1 LNSILKTSKDVTIY
15 IPHWY
20 VRAKVGVE
28 NSEVFAMRPLR
39 KSLLIFLVVTVLF
52 IIVYS
57 YIFLFLMASAEGRSY
72 SIVDAVYW
80 VIATMTT
87 QGLGDIVFESGA
99 GRTFAVLV
107 MLTGIVIFFVILIP
121 VVLEP
126 VLESVRRSL
135 PTKSKANNHVLI
147 VGYNSLVDAIIE
159 DFEERGLP
167 YLVVHD
173 DREVIEALVE
183 RKIPCIFGDPGD
195 EVTLRNAQIER
206 ANKVVLNQSDEKNAI
221 VALTAKKLTQADII
235 SLVDDMSNAAYLLYA
250 GADKVVSPK
259 QLLGIEIGYKAAMPV
274 THRLVGATPLKG
286 SLRIFELPIL
296 AESGINGLS
305 IEDAKIRERTGAT
318 VIGMWKRAKL
328 SFNPSASEIITDTT
342 VLLLIGTKKQLDAAK
357 ELSMCQLDGTY
368 CAIRGHY
375 IVAGYGDVGKRA
387 SKVLRSNGIEHIIID
402 THQGDV
408 VGSSAD
414 RTILKQAGITE
425 ASTLLVTVNNDLDA
439 IYTTLVARKLN
450 PQIDIICRAVR
461 PQAVEKLYQAGADFV
476 LSQSVVA
483 GQVLLK
489 FVDPRPRGTR
499 LREVMLSEDM
509 KVVEYLPGPS
519 LIGKSF
525 EDLKIRSRTGCT
537 VVAVTANGVTTPNPD
552 PHELIPKDSVLTVI
566 GTPEQIREFK
576 RVFG

>member
-1 LNSILKTSKDVTIY
+1 
-15 IPHWY
+15 
-20 VRAKVGVE
+20 
-28 NSEVFAMRPLR
+28 MRPLR
-39 KSLLIFLVVTVLF
+39 KSLLIFLVATVLF

-57 YIFLFLMASAEGRSY
+57 FIFLFLMASTEGRSY
-72 SIVDAVYW
+72 SIIDAVYW

-87 QGLGDIVFESGA
+87 QGLGDIVFASSV
-99 GRTFAVLV
+99 GRIFAVLV
-107 MLTGIVIFFVILIP
+107 MLTGIIIFFVILIP

-126 VLESVRRSL
+126 VLESVRRSV

-195 EVTLRNAQIER
+195 EMTLRNAQIER

-221 VALTAKKLTQADII
+221 VALAAKKLTQADII

-259 QLLGIEIGYKAAMPV
+259 QLLGIDIGTKAAMPI
-274 THRLVGATPLKG
+274 THRLVGTTPLIG

-296 AESGINGLS
+296 GESGINGLS
-305 IEDAKIRERTGAT
+305 IEEAKIRERTGAT
-318 VIGMWKRAKL
+318 IIGMWKRSKL
-328 SFNPSASEIITDTT
+328 TFNPPASEIITDTS

-357 ELSMCQLDGTY
+357 ELSMCRLDGTY

-425 ASTLLVTVNNDLDA
+425 ASTLLVTINNDLDA

-489 FVDPRPRGTR
+489 FVDPQPRGTR
-499 LREVMLSEDM
+499 LREVLLSEDM
-509 KVVEYLPGPS
+509 KIVEYPPGPS
-519 LIGKSF
+519 LVGRSL

-537 VVAVTANGVTTPNPD
+537 VIAVTAGGATIPNPA
-552 PHELIPKDSVLTVI
+552 PQHVISEDSTLTVI
-566 GTPEQIREFK
+566 GTREQIREFK

>member
-1 LNSILKTSKDVTIY
+1 
-15 IPHWY
+15 
-20 VRAKVGVE
+20 
-28 NSEVFAMRPLR
+28 MRPLR
-39 KSLLIFLVVTVLF
+39 KSLLIFLVATVLF

-57 YIFLFLMASAEGRSY
+57 YVFLLLMASAEGRSY
-72 SIVDAVYW
+72 SIIDAVYW

-87 QGLGDIVFESGA
+87 QGLGDIVFASSV
-99 GRTFAVLV
+99 GRIFAVLV
-107 MLTGIVIFFVILIP
+107 MLTGIIIFFVILIP

-126 VLESVRRSL
+126 VLESVRRSV

-183 RKIPCIFGDPGD
+183 RKIPCMFGDPGD

-221 VALTAKKLTQADII
+221 VALAAKKLTQADII

-259 QLLGIEIGYKAAMPV
+259 QLLGIDIGTKAAMPI
-274 THRLVGATPLKG
+274 THRLVGTTPLIG

-296 AESGINGLS
+296 GESGINGLS
-305 IEDAKIRERTGAT
+305 IEEAKIRERTGAT
-318 VIGMWKRAKL
+318 IIGMWKRSKL
-328 SFNPSASEIITDTT
+328 TFNPPASEIITDTS

-357 ELSMCQLDGTY
+357 ELSMCRLDGTY

-425 ASTLLVTVNNDLDA
+425 ASTLLVTINNDLDA

-499 LREVMLSEDM
+499 LREVLLSEDM
-509 KVVEYLPGPS
+509 KIVEYPPGPS
-519 LIGKSF
+519 LVGRSL

-537 VVAVTANGVTTPNPD
+537 VIAVTAGGATIPNPA
-552 PHELIPKDSVLTVI
+552 PQHVISEDSTLTVI
-566 GTPEQIREFK
+566 GTREQIREFK

>member
-1 LNSILKTSKDVTIY
+1 
-15 IPHWY
+15 
-20 VRAKVGVE
+20 
-28 NSEVFAMRPLR
+28 MRPLR
-39 KSLLIFLVVTVLF
+39 KSLLIFLVATVLF

-57 YIFLFLMASAEGRSY
+57 FIFLFLMASAEGRSY
-72 SIVDAVYW
+72 SIIDAVYW

-87 QGLGDIVFESGA
+87 QGLGDIVFESSG
-99 GRTFAVLV
+99 GRIFAVLV
-107 MLTGIVIFFVILIP
+107 MLTGIIIFFVILIP

-126 VLESVRRSL
+126 VLESVRRSV
-135 PTKSKANNHVLI
+135 PTKSKAANHVLI
-147 VGYNSLVDAIIE
+147 VGYNSMVDAIIE

-167 YLVVHD
+167 YLVIDD

-183 RKIPCIFGDPGD
+183 RKIPCILGDPTE

-206 ANKVVLNQSDEKNAI
+206 ASKVVLNQSDEKNAI
-221 VALTAKKLTQADII
+221 VALVAKKRTQADII
-235 SLVDDMSNAAYLLYA
+235 GLVEDMSNAVYLLYA

-259 QLLGIEIGYKAAMPV
+259 QLLGIDIGHKAAMPI
-274 THRLVGATPLKG
+274 THRLVGSTPLIG

-296 AESGINGLS
+296 AESGLNGLS
-305 IEDAKIRERTGAT
+305 IEDAKMRERTGAT
-318 VIGMWKRAKL
+318 VIGIWKRAKL
-328 SFNPSASEIITDTT
+328 TFNPSASEIITDTT

-368 CAIRGHY
+368 CAIKGHY
-375 IVAGYGDVGKRA
+375 IIAGYGDVGKRA
-387 SKVLRSNGIEHIIID
+387 SKVLRSNGIEHIIVD

-489 FVDPRPRGTR
+489 FVDPQPRGTR
-499 LREVMLSEDM
+499 LREVLLSQDM
-509 KVVEYLPGPS
+509 KIVEYPTGPS
-519 LIGKSF
+519 LVGKTL
-525 EDLKIRSRTGCT
+525 EDVKIRSRTGCT
-537 VVAVTANGVTTPNPD
+537 VIAVTVNGATTPNPD
-552 PHELIPKDSVLTVI
+552 PHQVIPKDSFLTVI

-576 RVFG
+576 RIFG

>member
-1 LNSILKTSKDVTIY
+1 
-15 IPHWY
+15 
-20 VRAKVGVE
+20 
-28 NSEVFAMRPLR
+28 MRPLR
-39 KSLLIFLVVTVLF
+39 KSLLLFIIATVLF

-57 YIFLFLMASAEGRSY
+57 YVFLFLMASAEGRSY
-72 SIVDAVYW
+72 SIIDAVYW

-87 QGLGDIVFESGA
+87 QGLGDIVFASSV
-99 GRTFAVLV
+99 GRIFAVLV
-107 MLTGIVIFFVILIP
+107 MLTGIIIFFVILIP

-126 VLESVRRSL
+126 VLESVRRSV

-221 VALTAKKLTQADII
+221 VALAAKKLTQADII
-235 SLVDDMSNAAYLLYA
+235 SLVDDMSNAVYLLYA

-259 QLLGIEIGYKAAMPV
+259 QLLGIDIGHKAAMPI
-274 THRLVGATPLKG
+274 THRLVGTTPLIG

-296 AESGINGLS
+296 GESGINGLS
-305 IEDAKIRERTGAT
+305 IEEAQIRERTGAT
-318 VIGMWKRAKL
+318 IIGMWKRSKL
-328 SFNPSASEIITDTT
+328 TFNPSASEIITDTT

-357 ELSMCQLDGTY
+357 ELSMCRLDGSY

-408 VGSSAD
+408 VGNSAD

-425 ASTLLVTVNNDLDA
+425 ASTLLVTINNDLDA

-450 PQIDIICRAVR
+450 PHIDIICRAVR

-476 LSQSVVA
+476 LSQAVVA

-489 FVDPRPRGTR
+489 FVDPQPRGTR
-499 LREVMLSEDM
+499 LREVLLSEDM
-509 KVVEYLPGPS
+509 KIVEYPPGPS
-519 LIGKSF
+519 LVGRSL

-537 VVAVTANGVTTPNPD
+537 VIAITAGGATIPNPA
-552 PHELIPKDSVLTVI
+552 PQHVISEDSTLTVI
-566 GTPEQIREFK
+566 GTRDQIREFK

>member
-1 LNSILKTSKDVTIY
+1 
-15 IPHWY
+15 
-20 VRAKVGVE
+20 
-28 NSEVFAMRPLR
+28 MRPLR
-39 KSLLIFLVVTVLF
+39 KSLLIFLVATVLF

-57 YIFLFLMASAEGRSY
+57 YVFLLLMASAEGRSY
-72 SIVDAVYW
+72 SIIDAVYW

-87 QGLGDIVFESGA
+87 QGLGDIVFASSV
-99 GRTFAVLV
+99 GRIFAVLV
-107 MLTGIVIFFVILIP
+107 MLTGIIIFFVILIP

-126 VLESVRRSL
+126 VLESVRRSV

-183 RKIPCIFGDPGD
+183 RKIPCMFGDPGD

-221 VALTAKKLTQADII
+221 VALAAKKLTQADII
-235 SLVDDMSNAAYLLYA
+235 SLVDDMSNAVYLLYA

-259 QLLGIEIGYKAAMPV
+259 QLLGIDIGTKAAMPI
-274 THRLVGATPLKG
+274 THRLVGTTPLIG

-296 AESGINGLS
+296 GESGINGLS
-305 IEDAKIRERTGAT
+305 IEEAKIRERTGAT
-318 VIGMWKRAKL
+318 IIGMWKRSKL
-328 SFNPSASEIITDTT
+328 TFNPPASEIITDTS

-357 ELSMCQLDGTY
+357 ELSMCRLDGTY

-425 ASTLLVTVNNDLDA
+425 ASTLLVTINNDLDA

-499 LREVMLSEDM
+499 LREVLLSEDM
-509 KVVEYLPGPS
+509 KIVEYPPGPS
-519 LIGKSF
+519 LVGRSL

-537 VVAVTANGVTTPNPD
+537 VIAVTAGGATIPNPA
-552 PHELIPKDSVLTVI
+552 PQHVISEDSTLTVI
-566 GTPEQIREFK
+566 GTREQIREFK